1 MKPRNK
7 SPLSTRKGQSKINT
21 ENGHQKIPWRRIG
34 LRLAAIF
41 LVIVF
46 LASEC
51 ATLLPVDLALITR

>member
-1 MKPRNK
+1 MKNK
-7 SPLSTRKGQSKINT
+7 SKFNIG
-21 ENGHQKIPWRRIG
+21 NGRRPMPWRRIG

-51 ATLLPVDLALITR
+51 ATLLPVE